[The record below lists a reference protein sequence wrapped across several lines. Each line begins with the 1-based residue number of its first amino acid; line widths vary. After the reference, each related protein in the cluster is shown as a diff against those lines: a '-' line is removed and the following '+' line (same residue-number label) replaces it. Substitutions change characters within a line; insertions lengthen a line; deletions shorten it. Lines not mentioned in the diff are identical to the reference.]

1 MSYLITGAS
10 GQLGREWVQYAKQQG
25 IPYRALSHQELDI
38 TDPAFVEMLLKKVKP
53 KVLINC
59 AAYTNVDGAETQKDL
74 AFSVNRDGVANLVNA
89 SAKLG
94 IKMVHYS
101 TDYIFS
107 GSSDDRIKFA
117 RGYPEDAPKDPVNV
131 YGESKAA
138 GESALSESG
147 ADYLLLRVSWLCGRF
162 GSNFVKTML
171 GLGAKRKSLRVV
183 DDQLSSPSFTDQVTE
198 QTNRLLKKGAEGTY
212 HLSSK
217 GMISW
222 ADYATEI
229 FNLSGFQI
237 NVERISSKEYGF
249 EAERPKYSLLSTAK
263 AESEGVEIIEW
274 RSGLKSLLKQIG
286 I

>member
-10 GQLGREWVQYAKQQG
+10 GQLGHEWVQYAKREG
-25 IPYRALSHQELDI
+25 IPYRALSHEELDI
-38 TDPAFVEMLLKKVKP
+38 TKSELVEMLLERIKP

-59 AAYTNVDGAETQKDL
+59 AAYTNVDGAESEREL
-74 AFSVNRDGVANLVNA
+74 AFSVNRDGVINLANA
-89 SAKLG
+89 SATLG

-107 GSSDDRIKFA
+107 GSSEDRIKFA
-117 RGYPEDAPKDPVNV
+117 RGYPEDAPKHPVNV
-131 YGESKAA
+131 YGESKVA
-138 GESALSESG
+138 GESALTQSG

-171 GLGAKRKSLRVV
+171 GLGAKRNSLQVV

-198 QTNRLLKKGAEGTY
+198 QTNRLLSDGAAGTY

-237 NVERISSKEYGF
+237 NVERISSEEYGF

-274 RSGLKSLLKQIG
+274 RSGLKNLLKQIG